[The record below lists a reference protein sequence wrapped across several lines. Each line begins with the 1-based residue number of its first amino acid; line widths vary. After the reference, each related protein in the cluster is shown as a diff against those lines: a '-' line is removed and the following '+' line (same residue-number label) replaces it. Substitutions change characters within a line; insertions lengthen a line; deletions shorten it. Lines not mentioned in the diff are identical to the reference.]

1 MTTYIRFG
9 DDHYVAVTEDFAAVR
24 KLIDDSTSAAVPL
37 FEATRID
44 GARML
49 LNANEVRTVTEGK
62 GKAKDKHQEP

>member
-9 DDHYVAVTEDFAAVR
+9 DDHYVAVQEGWDEVKR
-24 KLIDDSTSAAVPL
+24 LIAGAESASPPL

-49 LNANEVRTVTEGK
+49 LNAGEVRTVTEGK
-62 GKAKDKHQEP
+62 KKGEPQ